1 MTYKYRA
8 YTLDKK
14 IVQGNLD
21 AASESMAEAA
31 LYQAG
36 YQRVLS
42 LREVPPGSN
51 LETLI
56 PTLFGIKARDV
67 IDFSQQLATLFE
79 SGIPI
84 LTALQLLEGQA
95 PKAAMKR
102 IISVIV
108 EEIRGGS
115 PFSQALSK
123 YPQTF
128 PNTYCQ
134 VIKASEQ
141 AGNLEVGLRQMASYM
156 EKQVTTKQ
164 KITRAMIYPAV
175 VLLLAVG
182 VVGLLIT
189 VALPPLVSLFTSLGA
204 ELPGTT
210 RLLMAVADFTINY
223 KFYLLG
229 GLLILITAGFGY
241 VRLPAGRL
249 NLDKLLLKLPI
260 IGTINLERNMQQF
273 CQITSMLLKAGLR
286 LPQIIGLATQT
297 VGNKIIRQALTD
309 VTAKLVQ
316 GEGLSQPMAENPL
329 FPPLLVEMIVMGE
342 HTGTMDNTLA
352 TLADYY
358 EKRVDQRVGILTTM
372 LEPLVTVFVG
382 LVVIFI
388 ALSMITPLYSVL
400 RTMQ

>member
-42 LREVPPGSN
+42 LREVPPGPN

-56 PTLFGIKARDV
+56 PTLFGIKTRDV

-102 IISVIV
+102 IISGIV

-123 YPQTF
+123 YPQAF
-128 PNTYCQ
+128 SNTYCQ

-141 AGNLEVGLRQMASYM
+141 AGNLEVGLRQMASYI

-175 VLLLAVG
+175 VLLLAIG

-229 GLLILITAGFGY
+229 GLLILITAVFGY

-286 LPQIIGLATQT
+286 LPQIIGLTTQT

-358 EKRVDQRVGILTTM
+358 EKRVDQRVGILTSM

>member
-14 IVQGNLD
+14 IVQGKLD

-42 LREVPPGSN
+42 LREVPPGPN

-56 PTLFGIKARDV
+56 PTLFGIKTRDV

-115 PFSQALSK
+115 PFSQVLGK
-123 YPQTF
+123 YPQAF
-128 PNTYCQ
+128 SNTYCQ

-189 VALPPLVSLFTSLGA
+189 VALPPLVSLFTSLDA

-229 GLLILITAGFGY
+229 GLLILITAVFGY

-358 EKRVDQRVGILTTM
+358 EKRVDQRVGILTSM

-400 RTMQ
+400 RSMQ

>member
-42 LREVPPGSN
+42 LREVPPGPN

-56 PTLFGIKARDV
+56 PTLFGIKTRDV

-115 PFSQALSK
+115 PFSQVLGK
-123 YPQTF
+123 YPQAF
-128 PNTYCQ
+128 SNTYCQ

-189 VALPPLVSLFTSLGA
+189 VALPPLVSLFTSLDA

-229 GLLILITAGFGY
+229 GLLILITAVFGY

-358 EKRVDQRVGILTTM
+358 EKRVDQRVGILTSM

-400 RTMQ
+400 RSMQ